1 MPPGPP
7 ASVSPPPAAGGYS
20 GTPLPRKLGIREG
33 TTVRLV
39 GAPRDFATT
48 LGPLPDRAS
57 LRRRGEG
64 PRDVTI
70 WFVRRRRVME
80 DGIVAMAEQV
90 ASDKLWMVWAKKS
103 SALSTD
109 VSERDIRAAGLAYG
123 LVDFKICAV
132 DHDWSGLCFA
142 RRK

>member
-1 MPPGPP
+1 MPTRPP
-7 ASVSPPPAAGGYS
+7 GYS
-20 GTPLPRKLGIREG
+20 GTPLPRKLGIKEG
-33 TTVRLV
+33 TRVRLV

-48 LGPLPDRAS
+48 LGPLPDGAS

-70 WFVRRRRVME
+70 WFVRRRRVLE
-80 DGIVAMAEQV
+80 DGIAAMAERI

-103 SALSTD
+103 SPLATD
-109 VSERDIRAAGLAYG
+109 VSEREIRAAGLAHG

-132 DHDWSGLCFA
+132 DQDWSGLCFA

>member
-1 MPPGPP
+1 M
-7 ASVSPPPAAGGYS
+7 
-20 GTPLPRKLGIREG
+20 
-33 TTVRLV
+33 

-70 WFVRRRRVME
+70 WFVRRRRVLE